1 MMQISGH
8 GRAHELASLLLGVKD
23 VERPSPSQAKA
34 PGSRQD
40 QVDISEHAKEMARIK
55 ALAKESDPAQAER
68 VEKIRQAVDGG
79 TYNVTGRTAADALIR
94 HVLTDA
100 VL

>member
-1 MMQISGH
+1 MQISGH
-8 GRAHELASLLLGVKD
+8 GRAHELASLLLGVQN
-23 VERPSPSQAKA
+23 VERPSPSRAKT

-40 QVDISEHAKEMARIK
+40 QVDISQDAKEMARIK
-55 ALAKESDPAQAER
+55 ALAQESDPARAER

-79 TYNVTGRTAADALIR
+79 TYNVNGRTAADALIR